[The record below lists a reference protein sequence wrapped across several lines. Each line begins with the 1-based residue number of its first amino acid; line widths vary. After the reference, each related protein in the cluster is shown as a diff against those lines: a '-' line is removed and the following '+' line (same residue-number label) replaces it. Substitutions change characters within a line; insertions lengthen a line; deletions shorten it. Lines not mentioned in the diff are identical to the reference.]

1 MYAPES
7 AGREPEETM
16 VLRRLLLVGEGNFS
30 FTASLIDTL
39 DPGVSVTATCLQQP
53 DDLDGDPVTQ
63 ENLQRLR
70 ERGIEVRFGVDCTQ
84 LAHALQAHDRDFD
97 RIYFNFPHCGRK
109 AGVAKNR
116 ELLAKFFQSCAD
128 VLAKEGEIHVA
139 LCRGQG
145 GTPADEP
152 QREWHNSWQ
161 VVAMAALGGFILSD
175 VYPFSCEAVPGYK
188 CTGYRSQAKS
198 FHVEGALNHIFTQS
212 LPFEGCQPRTFRVR
226 LEDQWFSFTEPE
238 ALGGKLNRRFLEAS
252 SCHPVRTI
260 NEKLIAELGKHF
272 PLRRLKC
279 SFPLLSQGGT
289 SILPPG
295 TCDSSAFWI
304 SLYEDNSYSESL
316 TAEITQEMEDVLL
329 SFSEC
334 ALPKSPGWVDCAAAQ
349 EGLREQAKLCLR
361 PSLLVHAEAV
371 IRSPDFLP
379 GPLHI
384 LSGPVYRK
392 CHISPL
398 TMPAFHETLLILGL
412 HKNVK
417 DSRLASLLDHL
428 KDILD
433 NLLTQTLLEGSSLSP
448 SVEFVL
454 QPNGKDY
461 VIHVKSLHFGPGCT
475 ENLIIG
481 TVVTSITVSH
491 KQQCF
496 VFVSLNVD
504 LLAMLVY
511 DISDWR
517 LLWTFDNRFLKR
529 FAPGKTARFKSYS
542 LYPPRYVHDISFW
555 LDKKK
560 GFDDLEFH
568 TMARAVSQDTVISIQ
583 FLGRFQHPETEQV
596 SLCYR
601 LTYQACDRALSP
613 QLAAAMQARF
623 RKEVQRQLHVSLR

>member
-1 MYAPES
+1 
-7 AGREPEETM
+7 M
-16 VLRRLLLVGEGNFS
+16 VPRRLLLVGEGNFS

-39 DPGVSVTATCLQQP
+39 DPGVSVTATCLQHP

-84 LAHALQAHDRDFD
+84 LAHALQAHDKDFD

-128 VLAKEGEIHVA
+128 VLAKEGEVHVA

-175 VYPFSCEAVPGYK
+175 VRPFSCEAVPGYK
-188 CTGYRSQAKS
+188 CTGYR
-198 FHVEGALNHIFTQS
+198 
-212 LPFEGCQPRTFRVR
+212 
-226 LEDQWFSFTEPE
+226 
-238 ALGGKLNRRFLEAS
+238 
-252 SCHPVRTI
+252 TI
-260 NEKLIAELGKHF
+260 NEKLIAELSKHF

-295 TCDSSAFWI
+295 TCDLSAFWI
-304 SLYEDNSYSESL
+304 SLREDNSHSESL
-316 TAEITQEMEDVLL
+316 TAEITQEMEEVLL
-329 SFSEC
+329 LFSEC
-334 ALPKSPGWVDCAAAQ
+334 ALPKSPGQDDCIAAQ
-349 EGLREQAKLCLR
+349 EGLHEQAKLCLR
-361 PSLLVHAEAV
+361 PSLLVHAETV
-371 IRSPDFLP
+371 TCSPDFLS

-392 CHISPL
+392 CHISPF

-412 HKNVK
+412 NKNVK

-461 VIHVKSLHFGPGCT
+461 VIHVKSLHFGPDCT

-481 TVVTSITVSH
+481 TVVTSIIVSH

-496 VFVSLNVD
+496 VFVSLNLD

-529 FAPGKTARFKSYS
+529 FAPGKTERFKSYS

-568 TMARAVSQDTVISIQ
+568 TVARAVSQDTVISIQ

-613 QLAAAMQARF
+613 QLAAAMQSRF
-623 RKEVQRQLHVSLR
+623 RKEIQRQLHVSLR